1 MTITAETKKQIV
13 SLESEVGEERVAAI
27 NALSKEHNA
36 ETVQLLISL
45 LKEETSIQ
53 FREGACGILGKLEA
67 KEAVDVLIDCLND
80 PDDGVIYYA
89 ALALGD
95 IRDTKA
101 VKPIIRKLN
110 RKQSDPLFRSELII
124 ALGNIGD
131 DLAVVPLI
139 NVLRNDEDRFV
150 RHKAALALGKL
161 KNKKALGPLTEIARK
176 EMNTRLY
183 YLAISAIDKIYQ
195 G

>member
-1 MTITAETKKQIV
+1 MTITKETKKQIV
-13 SLESEVGEERVAAI
+13 SLESEVGEERKAAI
-27 NALSKEHNA
+27 NALSKKGDA
-36 ETVQLLISL
+36 ETIQLLISL
-45 LKEETSIQ
+45 LKEETSTQ

-67 KEAVDVLIDCLND
+67 KEAVDILIECLND

-95 IRDTKA
+95 IRDAKA
-101 VKPIIRKLN
+101 VKPIIRELK
-110 RKQSDPLFRSELII
+110 RKQSNPIFRTELII

-139 NVLRNDEDRFV
+139 NVLRNDEDKFV
-150 RHKAALALGKL
+150 RHNAALALGKL
-161 KNKKALGPLTEIARK
+161 KNKKALGPLTEIARI
-176 EMNTRLY
+176 EMNTQLY